1 MLRHLRTTAAFTVC
15 ALMAGAGIA
24 VANEHNEQTV
34 IRSRDFTIPSGQCPQ
49 LDAGLELKGLG
60 LEQSITVVDSDQGD
74 KPQRDGEQRLFYRL
88 SSTITGTA
96 TDNLGGTYTFAYKL
110 QIKKPVSLP
119 GTGIVTDTFKL
130 SGTGPADGMSTFIR
144 AKVTLD
150 SGANPIAFEILEQSG
165 DPFQCDPL

>member
-1 MLRHLRTTAAFTVC
+1 MVTQMRIAAGFAVC
-15 ALMAGAGIA
+15 VLVAGAGIA
-24 VANEHNEQTV
+24 LANEHVEQTI

-60 LEQSITVVDSDQGD
+60 LERTITVVESDQGN
-74 KPQRDGEQRLFYRL
+74 KPQHNGEEKLFYRL

-96 TDNLGGTYTFAYKL
+96 TDNLGGTYAFAYSL
-110 QIKKPVSLP
+110 QIRRPVSVP

-130 SGTGPADGMSTFIR
+130 SGTGAADGMSTFIR

-150 SGANPIAFEILEQSG
+150 SGANPIAFEILDQSG